1 MEKVSAGSR
10 DKITILTDNMKNRLI
25 GKDDVI
31 RKVITVLLAGGHVL
45 LEDVPGV
52 GKTSLARA
60 LSDSLSCSFSR
71 IQCTPDTMPSDI
83 TGLSVYHMEKGEF
96 EVIPGPVV
104 NQIVLADEIN
114 RTSPKTQAS
123 LLEAMEE
130 RQVTIDGNTI
140 PIPEPFMVIGTQNP
154 MEMAGTYPLP
164 EAQLDRF
171 MMKLSVGYPTK
182 DSSVQI
188 ASEFLK
194 GVLHQKTE
202 QVLGA
207 DDIVAMK
214 DEVTKVTIHQDLVD
228 YAVSV
233 IEETRK
239 HHSIKCGASTRAL
252 LDLLRAAQARAYIE
266 GRDYCI
272 PLDIMETAKDVLP
285 HRMILSAEAKMN
297 KITQDT
303 VILQILNNHPVPQ

>member
-1 MEKVSAGSR
+1 M
-10 DKITILTDNMKNRLI
+10 DKITALSDNMKKRLI

-60 LSDSLSCSFSR
+60 LADSLSCSFSR

-83 TGLSVYHMEKGEF
+83 TGLSVYHMDKGEF
-96 EVIPGPVV
+96 EVLPGPIV

-140 PIPEPFMVIGTQNP
+140 PIPEPFIVIGTQNP
-154 MEMAGTYPLP
+154 MEMTGTYPLP

-171 MMKLSVGYPTK
+171 MMKLSVGYPSK
-182 DSSVQI
+182 ESSVQI
-188 ASEFLK
+188 ADDFLQ

-202 QVLGA
+202 AVLSA
-207 DDIVAMK
+207 EDIISMRE
-214 DEVTKVTIHQDLVD
+214 EVSKVEIHKDLVD

-233 IEETRK
+233 VEETRK
-239 HHSIKCGASTRAL
+239 HHSVKCGASPRAL
-252 LDLLRAAQARAYIE
+252 LDLLRASQARAYIDD
-266 GRDYCI
+266 RDYCV
-272 PLDIMETAKDVLP
+272 PLDILETAKDVLP
-285 HRMILSAEAKMN
+285 HRLILSAEARMN
-297 KITQDT
+297 KMTQET
-303 VILQILNNHPVPQ
+303 VMLQILNNHPVPQ